1 MMMPRYSFEAILI
14 RPEGVGTWTYLNIPV
29 DISTTFGSKGQV
41 RVKGTINGYPFRTTA
56 LPMGDGT
63 HYLVVGK
70 SIRDQ
75 VQATQGDT
83 VKVMLELDSEE
94 QQVVIPEDM
103 RQAFISQPLAKD
115 VFEKLPN
122 SHKKE
127 YVNWILGARQEDT
140 RQRRIEKA
148 LELLSQGKKLR
159 SHLRSG

>member
-1 MMMPRYSFEAILI
+1 MMPGYSFEAILI
-14 RPEGVGTWTYLNIPV
+14 RPEGVGTWTYLNIPM

-41 RVKGTINGYPFRTTA
+41 RVRGTINGYPFRTTA

-75 VQATQGDT
+75 VQAIQGDT
-83 VKVMLELDSEE
+83 VKVILELDPEE

-115 VFEKLPN
+115 VFEKLTN
-122 SHKKE
+122 SHKKD

-140 RQRRIEKA
+140 RQRRIE
-148 LELLSQGKKLR
+148 
-159 SHLRSG
+159 